1 MIRVYSRVP
10 SNKRIFELI
19 DSNITKAINPS
30 AKKIADLIGIM
41 AKGFAPI
48 KTGKL
53 KKSIYVKKGSALK
66 GYGRYDIITNVEI
79 APYAAWIE
87 LGRNAGDSVPYA
99 NSDER
104 DYSKSKYKGA
114 NKGRGYMRE
123 AVKAVAVPEIYANIV
138 LREIFK
144 ALTALK

>member
-1 MIRVYSRVP
+1 M
-10 SNKRIFELI
+10 
-19 DSNITKAINPS
+19 
-30 AKKIADLIGIM
+30 
-41 AKGFAPI
+41 
-48 KTGKL
+48 
-53 KKSIYVKKGSALK
+53 
-66 GYGRYDIITNVEI
+66 EI